1 MRTLG
6 AASAVGAG
14 LLLLAWATRTG
25 ESAPRGVALQGG
37 TVTGSVKFVG
47 PAPANPALDMSEE
60 PECAAKYKTTPHDPI
75 VVVNANGTLANVFV
89 YVKSG
94 LPPDAKYPPL
104 PIPVVIDQSA
114 CEYHPRV
121 FGIMVGQPLEIRN
134 SDPVMHNIKTRPKQ
148 NPALNVSEP
157 TAGMTLTR
165 TFTAP
170 EVMLPFECN
179 VHGWM
184 RAYAGVLAH
193 PFYAVTGT
201 DGSFSIQGLPPG
213 TYTIETWHEKYGTQT
228 ATVTVRDNETKTA
241 DFAYSGQ

>member
-6 AASAVGAG
+6 WVAAVGAG
-14 LLLLAWATRTG
+14 LVVLASLTRTG
-25 ESAPRGVALQGG
+25 RSAPLGVAQQGG

-47 PAPANPALDMSEE
+47 TAPSNPELDMSEE
-60 PECAAKYKTTPHDPI
+60 PQCAARYKATPRDPI

-89 YVKSG
+89 YVKAG
-94 LPPDAKYPPL
+94 LPADASYPP
-104 PIPVVIDQSA
+104 PTTPAVIDQSA

-134 SDPVMHNIKTRPKQ
+134 SDPLMHNIKTRSRQ
-148 NPALNVSEP
+148 NRPFNTSQP

-184 RAYAGVLAH
+184 HAYAGVLAH
-193 PFYAVTGT
+193 PFFAVTGT
-201 DGSFSIQGLPPG
+201 DGTFSMRGLPPG
-213 TYTIETWHEKYGTQT
+213 TYTIEAWHEKYGTQT
-228 ATVTVRDNETKTA
+228 VTVTLQGGETKTA
-241 DFAYSGQ
+241 DFAYRGQ

>member
-6 AASAVGAG
+6 AAAVVGAG
-14 LLLLAWATRTG
+14 LLALSWATKTG
-25 ESAPRGVALQGG
+25 ESASLGVALQGG
-37 TVTGSVKFVG
+37 TVTGSVKLTG
-47 PAPANPALDMSEE
+47 RAPVNPALDMSEE
-60 PECAAKYKTTPHDPI
+60 PECAAKYTTTPHAPI
-75 VVVNANGTLANVFV
+75 VVVSANGTLANVFV

-104 PIPVVIDQSA
+104 PIPVVLDQGA
-114 CEYHPRV
+114 CEYLPRV

-148 NPALNVSEP
+148 NHPINVSEP
-157 TAGMTLTR
+157 TPDIRLTT

-170 EVMLPFECN
+170 EVMVPFECS

-201 DGSFSIQGLPPG
+201 DGSFSMKGLPPG
-213 TYTIETWHEKYGTQT
+213 TYTIEAWHEKYGTQT
-228 ATVTVRDNETKTA
+228 ATVTVQDNETRTA
-241 DFAYSGQ
+241 DFTY